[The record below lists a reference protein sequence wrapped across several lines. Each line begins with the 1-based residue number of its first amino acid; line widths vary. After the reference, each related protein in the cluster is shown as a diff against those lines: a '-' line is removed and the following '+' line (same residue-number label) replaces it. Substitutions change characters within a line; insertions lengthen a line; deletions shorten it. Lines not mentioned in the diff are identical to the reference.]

1 LQARVAVGSPTHRPH
16 STSPPC
22 PSDQKAEGA
31 PRYALSIK
39 RFRIFL
45 ERLPGGH
52 RPPTGPLT
60 TSEATAA
67 EELQQEKLAKDNER
81 VEREQK
87 EAGRDQSG

>member
-1 LQARVAVGSPTHRPH
+1 
-16 STSPPC
+16 
-22 PSDQKAEGA
+22 
-31 PRYALSIK
+31 
-39 RFRIFL
+39 
-45 ERLPGGH
+45 
-52 RPPTGPLT
+52 LT